1 MYIFRS
7 DNWLEIP
14 ISLSLFKGMVEEIVL
29 IDSGTTENFID
40 QETIRKLKLSTKKL
54 ETPVSL

>member
-1 MYIFRS
+1 
-7 DNWLEIP
+7 
-14 ISLSLFKGMVEEIVL
+14 MVEEIVL